1 MIKYLRK
8 SIMVLLLA
16 VMLFSVL
23 ACNRKN
29 NVTVSNANITD
40 NANNINN
47 TKSTDVNIKE
57 TETDTETDTNTDSNT
72 DTNTDTNTDSKLS
85 YNKSKSTEEN
95 TNILNKI
102 LKERYEKSLNIST
115 VEDYEKAGQSDWTL
129 VLEDNRVGID
139 TATWKFDYDSNTD
152 DSKYMDA
159 ILTSFTF
166 FCGEEM
172 GKSLW
177 SLTGDLL
184 DGGADETL
192 YGFEHDGS
200 QAIYKN
206 GNIVAFESG
215 NNKSIM
221 YIWLTPNEY

>member
-8 SIMVLLLA
+8 SIMVLLLV

-29 NVTVSNANITD
+29 NVAISNANITD
-40 NANNINN
+40 NANDINN
-47 TKSTDVNIKE
+47 TKSTDVNDLKE
-57 TETDTETDTNTDSNT
+57 TET

-85 YNKSKSTEEN
+85 YNKSKSIEEN
-95 TNILNKI
+95 INILNKI

-115 VEDYEKAGQSDWTL
+115 VEDYEKDDQSDWTL

-139 TATWKFDYDSNTD
+139 TASWKFDYDSNTD

-166 FCGEEM
+166 FCGEKM

-177 SLTGDLL
+177 SLTSDLL